1 MTKSKRPAPSVRRYV
16 ATAGLLALV
25 LMAWALPARA
35 DVINHQRFADSFSD
49 DFELCG
55 MPVHVD
61 GEESGFFHQRV
72 GKGDLESTFFA
83 HINLS
88 TTETFTNPANGKFL
102 LIESHAVI
110 QETKAVPVDGTIFQ
124 FTGVEAGQPFVL
136 RDMSGRVVLHNRGA
150 IRTTILFD
158 TLGDDTP
165 GGVVL
170 DVISQRI
177 SGPHPELEMDEDAF
191 CAVVQDLIG

>member
-1 MTKSKRPAPSVRRYV
+1 MTKSRRLAPGVRRCV
-16 ATAGLLALV
+16 ATAGVVSLLLT
-25 LMAWALPARA
+25 AWALPARA

-49 DFELCG
+49 DFELCAI
-55 MPVHVD
+55 PVHID
-61 GEESGFFHQRV
+61 GQESGFFHQRV
-72 GKGDLESTFFA
+72 GKGDLESAFFA
-83 HINLS
+83 HVNLT
-88 TTETFTNPANGKFL
+88 TTETITNPANGTFL
-102 LIESHAVI
+102 VIESHAVI
-110 QETKAVPVDGTIFQ
+110 QETKAIRVEGTIFQ
-124 FTGVEAGQPFVL
+124 FSDVTAGQPFVL
-136 RDMSGRVVLHNRGA
+136 RDMSGRVVLHNRGS

-177 SGPHPELEMDEDAF
+177 AGPHPELEMDEDAF